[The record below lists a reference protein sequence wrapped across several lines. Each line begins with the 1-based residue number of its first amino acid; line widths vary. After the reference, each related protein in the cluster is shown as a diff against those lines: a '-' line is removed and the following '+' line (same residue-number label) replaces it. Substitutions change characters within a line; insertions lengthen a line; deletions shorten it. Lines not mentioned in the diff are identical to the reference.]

1 MPTKILFHL
10 ISLFCTI
17 TVFAE
22 NQTIRICRPNNMV
35 SALFYIA
42 ESAKL
47 FETEGL
53 TPEFQTT
60 TNGKLCQDTML
71 ARKSDFLMTA
81 EGPFTYIAQYNPP
94 IKIIATTQKNP
105 ETAIFARKD
114 SGIKSFADL
123 KGKRLGYLP
132 GTVSYFFLT
141 RILEK
146 NSIAKTDLKL
156 TAMQPPTMPS
166 ALIGGAIDAFSMWEP
181 WGAQAGAVLKDNF
194 IILEDT
200 AAYQYESI
208 LLAHQEILDSNPEQ
222 AKKLLRVLKKALKYL
237 NENQEVSFDI
247 LTTALKFDPIPLRR
261 LWNKYD
267 HSVGTD
273 ASVVNLMSENFKIL
287 QAEDLNFKDIPL
299 PDFNKYLDF
308 SYLNS
313 IEDNK

>member
-1 MPTKILFHL
+1 MLNKLLLHSSL
-10 ISLFCTI
+10 IFFAL

-81 EGPFTYIAQYNPP
+81 EGPFTYIAQHNPP
-94 IKIIATTQKNP
+94 VKIIATTQKNP

-114 SGIKSFADL
+114 AGINSFADL

-132 GTVSYFFLT
+132 GTVSYFFLS
-141 RILEK
+141 RVLVK
-146 NSIAKTDLKL
+146 NHLAKSDLKL

-181 WGAQAGAVLKDNF
+181 WGAQAGAVLKENF

-222 AKKLLRVLKKALKYL
+222 AKKLLRVLKKALTFL
-237 NENQEVSFDI
+237 AENQEASFEI
-247 LTTALKFDPIPLRR
+247 LATALKFDPTPLRR
-261 LWNKYD
+261 LWNKYQ
-267 HSVGTD
+267 HSVGAD
-273 ASVVNLMSENFKIL
+273 VGIVNLMAENFKIL
-287 QAEDLNFKDIPL
+287 QAEDPNFKDIPL

-308 SYLNS
+308 SYLKS
-313 IEDNK
+313 IEDSK